1 MAPSRAVRSGRC
13 ADVEK
18 GRGGGRRQGLSCAAS
33 ARGCSRREMLL
44 QASRAGAGVALC
56 HGPAPS
62 ESFAAAVKVR
72 SLAAAWRPAPRSA
85 LPPHQAVC
93 AAPQGT
99 DISAYLPDD
108 PSSPGWIR
116 FRPDPNKTPA
126 LRSGAVRPYS
136 LLLPRDG
143 GWKEQSVP
151 NGAPFGSFLRG
162 LPPHALP
169 PSPQPSPATTASP
182 SAQFTSP
189 RCALT
194 TERRSA
200 PNLRLAPRCDEPTTE
215 VKFASADEGTLS
227 ARTLQ
232 S

>member
-1 MAPSRAVRSGRC
+1 MAPARAVRSGRC
-13 ADVEK
+13 VAN
-18 GRGGGRRQGLSCAAS
+18 GRGGERRKGLSCVAS

-44 QASRAGAGVALC
+44 QASRAGAGAALC
-56 HGPAPS
+56 HGAPPS

-72 SLAAAWRPAPRSA
+72 CFAASWRPGPRSA
-85 LPPHQAVC
+85 LLLHQALC

-99 DISAYLPDD
+99 DISAYLPED

-151 NGAPFGSFLRG
+151 NGAPPVEPFL
-162 LPPHALP
+162 LFP
-169 PSPQPSPATTASP
+169 PSTSTSRPASLPAAISGNYCQPKCATQFP
-182 SAQFTSP
+182 S
-189 RCALT
+189 
-194 TERRSA
+194 
-200 PNLRLAPRCDEPTTE
+200 LRLQPRAP
-215 VKFASADEGTLS
+215 LS
-227 ARTLQ
+227 FQRAPCSQ
-232 S
+232 V